1 MGKGQRKG
9 KRFKIRKQKWSTMA
23 QQAFN
28 RQIGI
33 YQKLASESHSER
45 VIASKEGKITAVEK
59 VIRNR

>member
-1 MGKGQRKG
+1 
-9 KRFKIRKQKWSTMA
+9 MA